1 MEFGDL
7 IKLYEEYIRIGRQL
21 SGKHFLT
28 EYHIEDEN
36 QSVKWNREF
45 VQTHNENLRKERAAN
60 KEKEIEAYNN
70 YKNAILEL
78 IQNELKCSRKSAESI
93 CEYID
98 RRDYDYEAYRLDEI
112 EELVCLINEIEWRVD
127 WYDDT

>member
-1 MEFGDL
+1 MEFRDL

-28 EYHIEDEN
+28 EYYIEDEN

-78 IQNELKCSRKSAESI
+78 IQNELKCSRESAQKI
-93 CEYID
+93 CGYID
-98 RRDYDYEAYRLDEI
+98 QRDYDYEAYRLDEI
-112 EELVCLINEIEWRVD
+112 EELVWLIKDVE
-127 WYDDT
+127 YDI

>member
-1 MEFGDL
+1 MEFRDL
-7 IKLYEEYIRIGRQL
+7 IKLYEEYIRISRQL

-45 VQTHNENLRKERAAN
+45 IATHNENLKKERAAN
-60 KEKEIEAYNN
+60 KEKEIEAYNT
-70 YKNAILEL
+70 YKNAILSA
-78 IQNELKCSRKSAESI
+78 IQDEVGCSRESARKI

-98 RRDYDYEAYRLDEI
+98 QRDYEYESYRLDEI
-112 EELVCLINEIEWRVD
+112 EELVELIKDVK
-127 WYDDT
+127 

>member
-1 MEFGDL
+1 MEFRDL
-7 IKLYEEYIRIGRQL
+7 IKLYEEYLKIRKQL

-45 VQTHNENLRKERAAN
+45 IKTYNENLKEERAAN

-70 YKNAILEL
+70 YINAILEA
-78 IQNELKCSRKSAESI
+78 IQNELKCSRESAQSI
-93 CEYID
+93 CEYTD
-98 RRDYDYEAYRLDEI
+98 RRDYDNQEHRLDEI
-112 EELVCLINEIEWRVD
+112 EELVWLIKEVK
-127 WYDDT
+127 